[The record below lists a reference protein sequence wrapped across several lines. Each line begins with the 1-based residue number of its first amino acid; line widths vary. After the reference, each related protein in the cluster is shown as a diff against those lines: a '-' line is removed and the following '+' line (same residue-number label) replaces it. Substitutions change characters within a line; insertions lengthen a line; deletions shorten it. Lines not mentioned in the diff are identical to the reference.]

1 MSQGKGIFITKKF
14 DGIDPNEH
22 LVVQKYIKHPYLID
36 DYKFDFRIYVL
47 VTNVQPLRV
56 FWFKDGL
63 ARFAT
68 EKYKNKGF
76 NNPFIHLTN
85 YAINK
90 DNANFASS
98 NDPDSN
104 SGHKRSLRSIFLK
117 LMHDGFDVESIK
129 V

>member
-1 MSQGKGIFITKKF
+1 M
-14 DGIDPNEH
+14 
-22 LVVQKYIKHPYLID
+22 VQKYINRPYLID

-56 FWFKDGL
+56 FMFKEGL

-68 EKYKNKGF
+68 EKYKQKNF

-90 DNANFASS
+90 DNENYTADDSADASK
-98 NDPDSN
+98 
-104 SGHKRSLRSIFLK
+104 GHKRSLNSIF
-117 LMHDGFDVESIK
+117 
-129 V
+129 